1 MQMTQLIL
9 RFLGETGRAAL
20 PNFGLLTLESLPAR
34 MDEESRRMLPPGQKI
49 VFEYQPEVSDEGLTR
64 YLAQE
69 MQMSADAVSEAL
81 TAQTNDW
88 LARLHRGETVAI
100 AGLGRFQRVGEQIIL
115 QGEILNDVNPQHYGL
130 SDLKMEELG
139 LNAPMVPRS
148 MKWLV
153 LTVLLILLVLL
164 GLLYWA
170 SKEGMLG
177 VHALQKVQNL

>member
-34 MDEESRRMLPPGQKI
+34 MDEESRRMLPPGKKI
-49 VFEYQPEVSDEGLTR
+49 VFDYQPGITDHSLVS

-69 MQMSADAVSEAL
+69 MHTSAPEAANALQAL
-81 TAQTNDW
+81 TADW
-88 LARLHRGETVAI
+88 SARLHRGEMLAVPN
-100 AGLGRFQRVGEQIIL
+100 LGRFQRVGEQIIL

-130 SDLKMEELG
+130 SDLKMDEIG
-139 LNAPMVPRS
+139 LATPMAPRRMN
-148 MKWLV
+148 WLLV
-153 LTVLLILLVLL
+153 TIALILILLL

-170 SKEGMLG
+170 SREGMLG
-177 VHALQKVQNL
+177 AHALQKVQNL